1 MSTFVLIACTGLL
14 LIVLLF
20 VAQPLLRSKQA
31 GLRTASTNRRW
42 LQLAADR
49 DAAYGAIQEL
59 DFDRDV
65 LGGQCDGQYGR
76 VSSEDYGDQHAAL
89 EESALAI
96 LRELDQLSS
105 GDATAVEA
113 RVRRDLMA
121 ITNAGPLP
129 VATTEDAAACPSCG
143 GDHLADHR
151 FCPHCGGRLEVAE

>member
-1 MSTFVLIACTGLL
+1 MSTLVLIACTGLL
-14 LIVLLF
+14 LVVLLF

-31 GLRTASTNRRW
+31 GVRTASANRRW
-42 LQLAADR
+42 LQLSAER

-65 LGGQCDGQYGR
+65 GK
-76 VSSEDYGDQHAAL
+76 VSPEDYGDQHAAL

-105 GDATAVEA
+105 GDVTAVEA

-121 ITNAGPLP
+121 ITNAGPPP
-129 VATTEDAAACPSCG
+129 VAATEDSAVCPSCG
-143 GDHLADHR
+143 GDRLADHR
-151 FCPHCGGRLEVAE
+151 FCPHCGGRLEVAQ